1 MVNLPWVFPKAVNH
15 ITNERGI
22 KVKTFVDVTLVFT
35 KVISKLS
42 WSQNFVVIRKKPNG
56 TTKAFAECCH
66 KFRWL
71 NYLSLNWIGALTL
84 SFLLKLPPRKWEP
97 WFSLWSLFLLRLPCT
112 FIHLPCSLPWN
123 IAGASTSYLEILDKL
138 QKRICRTVGATLA
151 TSPEPLAYHQ
161 NVLQIF
167 RYYSTV
173 SFLTQHGMH
182 S

>member
-71 NYLSLNWIGALTL
+71 NYLSLNWGSYIIFFAKTASKKMGALVFSMKSL
-84 SFLLKLPPRKWEP
+84 SPGAALHLYTSTMQPSMEYSWCFYQLLG
-97 WFSLWSLFLLRLPCT
+97 
-112 FIHLPCSLPWN
+112 N
-123 IAGASTSYLEILDKL
+123 
-138 QKRICRTVGATLA
+138 
-151 TSPEPLAYHQ
+151 
-161 NVLQIF
+161 F
-167 RYYSTV
+167 R
-173 SFLTQHGMH
+173 
-182 S
+182 